1 MDLFFL
7 ILVISFFYNSKAA
20 AAAAASATGFAW
32 EWYNSGGWTRYE
44 DGDSAKMESA
54 LRSGSDQLYDNV
66 NVVNVNTTFFFENEN

>member
-7 ILVISFFYNSKAA
+7 ILVISFFCNSKAA

-44 DGDSAKMESA
+44 DSDSAKMESA

-66 NVVNVNTTFFFENEN
+66 NVN